1 LLFTLFAF
9 PEQKHTIARH
19 IAYHSHA
26 YTAEP
31 IFTSGFKSLDSSS
44 VISRSTRNSREVTR
58 KGRCGAVA
66 IAALLAALAFAGCG
80 KSDTVSRAVSITLTP
95 AGPVAIDP
103 GQSVTFQATVSND
116 VTNSG
121 VSWLIYNTSA
131 TSNPPCSLPSCGTL
145 KNATHFG
152 VTYVAPKN
160 IQVVTSITLQATAN
174 EDTNTTVTATIGIQI
189 APTITTLQ
197 LPSGQNGVPYNQTI
211 AASGGVSPLT
221 FTLSSGA
228 LPPGLTLATNG
239 VISGTPTSSGSS
251 AFTVK
256 VTDAGIPPFTISQGY
271 TITVAPAPP
280 LSIPAVTLQ
289 QGVTGT
295 PYSATI
301 SARGGIPPL
310 TWSLLSGNLP
320 PGLTL
325 TTNTQTGGTQP
336 PTTGEVAGIPTTP
349 GTYSFAVQVH
359 DSAIPE
365 QTATQTV
372 SITITNPTP
381 LAITTASLPN
391 GVTAQGYNSP
401 VQASGGV
408 APLTWS
414 ITGGLLPPGLTLNAS
429 NGVMSGTPQRVGTS
443 TFTVKVTDSQQP
455 AVSASKTYSITIT
468 ANGTINNNEL
478 LFNGPYAFFFNGF
491 GGIGG
496 SSEFPEF
503 VVGQLT
509 ANGTGGITS
518 GTEDIHSSSVES
530 GISFTGTYTMGA
542 DGRGTMTLTVS
553 PTVGV
558 TIIQTFALAFDAE
571 GGAQFIET
579 DTTGNRGSGIMKPQT
594 TAAFAASSFSGNY
607 AFQFAGYLTPPN
619 RTATVGQF
627 HADGVGTLSSGSA
640 VVNNS
645 GTVTSFNGVTGSF
658 GGISAA
664 GRGSASLFF
673 TPNTL
678 NYTFYLVSN
687 SEAFFIA
694 TTITAQG
701 GNTANTLPTAGIAL
715 LESGGPFS
723 NQSLSG
729 QYVVTGTGT
738 KSNQDQSVF
747 GALMSMTPGN
757 GNGSATT
764 DAFVQND
771 GGTVTTALPAA
782 EVYGITSFG
791 EINFTGGTSR
801 LKWGYLVS
809 PSLGLFI
816 GQDAEVTFGRFEQQT
831 GATTWGLTNIE
842 GQYTLGS
849 PIDVD
854 LHDTN
859 VSGVPASDG
868 NGGIGGRTDSV
879 NGSGTL
885 ALGTAL
891 TGNYTVGTNG
901 VGTLTP
907 GSGEGL
913 PSQLQLFIVSP
924 EKVRLVSSTS
934 TDSHPQIYI
943 FDY

>member
-1 LLFTLFAF
+1 MPLGFTQL
-9 PEQKHTIARH
+9 I
-19 IAYHSHA
+19 SH
-26 YTAEP
+26 
-31 IFTSGFKSLDSSS
+31 FK
-44 VISRSTRNSREVTR
+44 RNSLGPVRR
-58 KGRCGAVA
+58 PRRAA
-66 IAALLAALAFAGCG
+66 FLLSALLAALAFAGCG
-80 KSDTVSRAVSITLTP
+80 KSDTVSRAVSITLVP
-95 AGPVAIDP
+95 AGPMSVDP
-103 GQSVTFQATVSND
+103 GQSLTFQATVSND
-116 VTNSG
+116 VTNAG

-131 TSNPPCSLPSCGTL
+131 TANPPCSLPSCGTL
-145 KNATHFG
+145 KNATKFG

-160 IQVVTSITLQATAN
+160 IQVVTAITLQATAN
-174 EDTNTTVTATIGIQI
+174 EDTSTTVTATINIQI

-211 AASGGVSPLT
+211 AASGGVTPLT

-228 LPPGLTLATNG
+228 LPTGLTLSTNG
-239 VISGTPTSSGSS
+239 VISGTPSSSGSS

-256 VTDAGIPPFTISQGY
+256 VADAGTPPLTVSQGY

-280 LSIPAVTLQ
+280 LSIPAAVLQ

-295 PYSATI
+295 AYSATI
-301 SARGGIPPL
+301 GAKGGIPPL
-310 TWSLLSGNLP
+310 TWSLLSGTLP

-325 TTNTQTGGTQP
+325 TTNTQTGGTLP

-349 GTYSFAVQVH
+349 GTYTFAVQVH

-365 QTATQTV
+365 QNATQTF

-381 LAITTASLPN
+381 LVITTTSLPN

-408 APLTWS
+408 SPLTWS

-429 NGVMSGTPQRVGTS
+429 NGVISGTPQRVGTS
-443 TFTVKVTDSQQP
+443 TFTVKVSDSQQP
-455 AVSASKTYSITIT
+455 PVSASKTYTITIT
-468 ANGTINNNEL
+468 ANGTVNNNEL

-509 ANGTGGITS
+509 ANGTGGITA
-518 GTEDIHSSSVES
+518 GTEEIHSSSVET
-530 GISFTGTYTMGA
+530 GISFTGTYTIGA
-542 DGRGTMTLTVS
+542 DGRGTMTITVS
-553 PTVGV
+553 PTAGV

-594 TAAFAASSFSGNY
+594 TTNFTAASFSGDY
-607 AFQFAGYLTPPN
+607 AFQFAGYLTPPA

-627 HADGVGTLSSGSA
+627 HADGVGTFSAASA

-645 GTVTSFNGVTGSF
+645 GAVTSYNGVTGGF

-664 GRGSASLFF
+664 GRGAASFFF

-678 NYTFYLVSN
+678 NYVFYLVSN
-687 SEAFFIA
+687 TEAFFIA

-701 GNTANTLPTAGIAL
+701 GGSANTLPTAGIAL

-747 GALMSMTPGN
+747 GALMTMTPGN

-764 DAFVQND
+764 DAFLQND
-771 GGTVTTALPAA
+771 GGAITTALPAA
-782 EVYGITSFG
+782 EVYGITPFG

-831 GATTWGLTNIE
+831 GASTWGLTNIE

-849 PIDVD
+849 PVDLD

-859 VSGVPASDG
+859 VSGVPSSEG
-868 NGGIGGRTDSV
+868 NGGLGGRTDSV
-879 NGSGTL
+879 NGSGTIT
-885 ALGTAL
+885 LGTAL